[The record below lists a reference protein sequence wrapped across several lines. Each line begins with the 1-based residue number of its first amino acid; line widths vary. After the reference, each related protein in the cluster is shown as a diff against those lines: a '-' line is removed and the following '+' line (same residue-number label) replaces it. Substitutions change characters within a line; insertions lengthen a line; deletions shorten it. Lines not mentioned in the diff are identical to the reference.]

1 MFGITSSEDFGGK
14 PVPGSLWSLTSNHR
28 LLISPAGFAD
38 VGYRN
43 VQAQLSLS
51 VRGRHRV
58 RRDPHEP
65 VARTHSPVGS
75 ERYES
80 AQYGAHERVDV
91 GGHWIHLSGYR
102 ECILSIILSSIVSRF

>member
-1 MFGITSSEDFGGK
+1 MASQR
-14 PVPGSLWSLTSNHR
+14 PSLRSLTSNRR

-43 VQAQLSLS
+43 IQAQLGLS

-58 RRDPHEP
+58 CGDPHEP
-65 VARTHSPVGS
+65 VARAHSPVGS
-75 ERYES
+75 ERYKS

-102 ECILSIILSSIVSRF
+102 EYILSIIVSLF